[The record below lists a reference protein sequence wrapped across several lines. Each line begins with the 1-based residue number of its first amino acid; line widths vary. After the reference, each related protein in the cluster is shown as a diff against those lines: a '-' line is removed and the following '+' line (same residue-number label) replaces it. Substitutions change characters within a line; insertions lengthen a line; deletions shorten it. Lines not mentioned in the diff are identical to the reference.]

1 MSVGS
6 DGPCT
11 DPDPINWIYKICNNG
26 EESLPVQEALRMCT
40 YNGYH
45 QTFDEKERG
54 SLEAGK
60 IADMVIL
67 SENPYEMKAEE
78 LCNLKVEKLILGG
91 KDYKELSEN
100 PIKQVLRGFFK

>member
-1 MSVGS
+1 
-6 DGPCT
+6 
-11 DPDPINWIYKICNNG
+11 
-26 EESLPVQEALRMCT
+26 
-40 YNGYH
+40 
-45 QTFDEKERG
+45 
-54 SLEAGK
+54 
-60 IADMVIL
+60 MVIL